1 MKTIAIYH
9 TDSDYVRA
17 LLSSFQTALPQH
29 NVVAWDKDIS
39 AEYLIAWKPKPELF
53 ATSNLQI
60 IFALGAGIDAF
71 LNTDSLTPNTDNPI
85 LVRLEE
91 AGMGNQML
99 EVALYGILHYSREMI
114 TLNRAQREKQWLN
127 YPRPKRVPFSTPIG
141 VLGLGQLG
149 GFVAQSLANLGYP
162 VSGYSRTEK
171 SLSNVT
177 CYSGDALDTFLAN
190 SEVLINL
197 LPLTPQ
203 TENILNQAVLSKLP
217 KGAYLINIARGK
229 HLIEEDLL
237 SALNNGQLS
246 GALLDVF
253 RTEPLPIAH
262 PFWSDDRITIMPHIA
277 AISPKDE
284 AIRQISNNIISFE
297 NGTPMTGVVDRE
309 KGY

>member
-9 TDSDYVRA
+9 TDSDYVRT
-17 LLSSFQTALPQH
+17 LLAGFQAALPQH
-29 NVVAWDKDIS
+29 NIVAWEKDTS

-53 ATSNLQI
+53 TTPNLQI

-71 LNTDSLTPNTDNPI
+71 LNTDSPI

-114 TLNRAQREKQWLN
+114 TLNRGQREKQWLN
-127 YPRPKRVPFSTPIG
+127 FSTPKRLPFSTPIG
-141 VLGLGQLG
+141 VMGLGQLG
-149 GFVAQSLANLGYP
+149 GFVAQSLTKLGYP
-162 VSGYSRTEK
+162 VSGYSRTDK
-171 SLSNVT
+171 AVPNVT
-177 CYSGDALDTFLAN
+177 CYSGDNFDTFLAK

-203 TENILNQAVLSKLP
+203 TENILNQDNFAKLP
-217 KGAYLINIARGK
+217 KGAFLINIARGK

-237 SALNNGQLS
+237 SALNSGQLS

-253 RTEPLPIAH
+253 RTEPLPITH
-262 PFWSDDRITIMPHIA
+262 PFWTDDRITIMPHIA
-277 AISPKDE
+277 AITTKDE
-284 AIRQISNNIISFE
+284 AIRQISNNIIAFE
-297 NGTPMTGVVDRE
+297 NGTPMTGVVDR
-309 KGY
+309 KRGY